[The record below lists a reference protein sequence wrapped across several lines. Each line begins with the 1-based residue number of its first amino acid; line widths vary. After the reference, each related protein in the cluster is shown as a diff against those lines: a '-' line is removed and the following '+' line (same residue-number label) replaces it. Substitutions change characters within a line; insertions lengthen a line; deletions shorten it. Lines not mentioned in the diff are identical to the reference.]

1 MIIMQLSKQKTL
13 SVIVNFTIGFFFLSL
28 LSIKNGY
35 NIAPALL
42 IVLGLGYSIYGVIK
56 KWQWSLSKE
65 DKMLI
70 CSYLF
75 YFATFVLSFIVHQG
89 KIRELDNPSRVLLFI
104 PVLLLLLHIPPRL
117 NTVLYTIPLGAMI
130 AGITAIYDKLV
141 LHSKMAFSVRI
152 MHIQGGDIAMSLGMF
167 SVAIGFYFFQ
177 KTQLKQTTL
186 CTFAGLCGIL
196 GSILSTARG
205 GWIGVPFILTLILW
219 VYRQHLSKRFF
230 LGLFSILIIAGFGIN
245 QLPNNRIAER
255 VAAAEYDISAYL
267 QRNDGSTSVG
277 ARFDMW
283 KSALLMAQEKPWL
296 GWGVQGVSEKRK
308 QQFEQGL
315 ISQFASGFN
324 HAHNQYLDD
333 LSKRGIV
340 GLLALI
346 GVFFVPFYL
355 FWRNLK
361 SSHAEQKL
369 AGLLGVVHIL
379 SVMFYGMSQA
389 FFSHNSGNIFYFFLV
404 IVFYAFTKQQ
414 RLLAKHATV

>member
-117 NTVLYTIPLGAMI
+117 NTVLYAIPLGAMI

-177 KTQLKQTTL
+177 TTQLKQTAL

-324 HAHNQYLDD
+324 HAHNQYFDD

-361 SSHAEQKL
+361 SPHAEMKL

-379 SVMFYGMSQA
+379 SVMFYGMSQG

-414 RLLAKHATV
+414 RLFAKHATV